1 MIYNLNNWYRQQTD
15 TCKSSACDG
24 VFKSI
29 RFHIAND
36 MLSLENFSCQKWKFR
51 VVIYKNESALLAV
64 LHSIVHH
71 KGFYIYYLVFYVL
84 AILCFTEIDVFP
96 KNHAKISRLHSSLLT
111 LSCASSLILAICGIK
126 AIADAQ
132 RDATDRVSIVK
143 QCSCNARIE
152 RAVLIAGGE

>member
-1 MIYNLNNWYRQQTD
+1 MIYNLNNGTGNIRD

-84 AILCFTEIDVFP
+84 AILCFTEIDVF
-96 KNHAKISRLHSSLLT
+96 LHKVDVVLQ
-111 LSCASSLILAICGIK
+111 
-126 AIADAQ
+126 IA
-132 RDATDRVSIVK
+132 VK
-143 QCSCNARIE
+143 S
-152 RAVLIAGGE
+152 